1 MAVISEADPSTI
13 KDAKSIIIVGAGNFG
28 ASTALHLAQTSDMQV
43 QLIDTTPRANTRAA
57 SHDVNKIVR
66 DDYADELYMKMM
78 LRAMPRW
85 RDSKG
90 MYAPYFHEV
99 GMLRADPGT
108 HGDKVLRAYERL
120 GADSRATWLG
130 IEEVR
135 TRFNGVFADTHFGDL
150 DKIFY
155 NPNCGWAEADKALNA
170 VLGAAKEAGAT
181 YIQGSV
187 ERVLFDQSGAA
198 RGVLLEGGEELEA
211 DAVLLA
217 TGARTPALLFD
228 SGPHRP
234 DLQVGDRLIATGA
247 MSFTGTLAGA
257 KKEKYTNVP
266 VCKNVL
272 PGVKGESMGM
282 TADGTIKFN
291 CDMAF
296 VNQERDVGGP
306 SKMSVAPKDMAY
318 GTWREDSFSPKFEA
332 RALMTMRGLYGRDV
346 DGVEIEKFR
355 MCWDATTPTH
365 DFLITPHPHA
375 RRLFL
380 ATGGSFHGWKFLPVI
395 GEYISQMLL
404 GTLEKEYAERWAWY
418 KPDGYG
424 NRANTTYD
432 IEFDLPTSGWLD
444 KI

>member
-43 QLIDTTPRANTRAA
+43 QLIDTTPRANPRAA

-272 PGVKGESMGM
+272 PGVKGESPRAAGGA
-282 TADGTIKFN
+282 ADMHGRAWLTH
-291 CDMAF
+291 C
-296 VNQERDVGGP
+296 R
-306 SKMSVAPKDMAY
+306 
-318 GTWREDSFSPKFEA
+318 REH
-332 RALMTMRGLYGRDV
+332 GH
-346 DGVEIEKFR
+346 DG
-355 MCWDATTPTH
+355 
-365 DFLITPHPHA
+365 
-375 RRLFL
+375 
-380 ATGGSFHGWKFLPVI
+380 
-395 GEYISQMLL
+395 
-404 GTLEKEYAERWAWY
+404 
-418 KPDGYG
+418 
-424 NRANTTYD
+424 
-432 IEFDLPTSGWLD
+432 
-444 KI
+444 